1 MQTLS
6 CQFLSRT
13 AFPNKQYRPIHGGNF
28 GKPCLEIKINLT
40 FPDTISFEIRMF
52 PHVAN
57 LTINWYLSP
66 RKNTKEMMQGA
77 YFCLFFIIKHGLLKL
92 ARILHKER
100 RNTKSR
106 YKESYMGIFS
116 RFKDIIN
123 ANINSLLDKAE
134 DPEKMLRL
142 MMQEM
147 EDTLIDLKSACAAK
161 MAAKAKLD
169 RKERDQRI
177 VAERWQERARLA
189 VGNGKDDLAREA
201 LLERKK
207 IVTGL
212 TAIAKDIT
220 DYEHMIQEE
229 KEEISQLQEKLDNAR
244 IKLRMLQEKARHA
257 EEERKAAASMRHAES
272 YHFDDLAD
280 KIDRMNAEADL
291 NTQTPSAGKRFADM
305 EMRDEIEKEL
315 EALKNAKKD

>member
-1 MQTLS
+1 
-6 CQFLSRT
+6 
-13 AFPNKQYRPIHGGNF
+13 
-28 GKPCLEIKINLT
+28 
-40 FPDTISFEIRMF
+40 
-52 PHVAN
+52 
-57 LTINWYLSP
+57 
-66 RKNTKEMMQGA
+66 
-77 YFCLFFIIKHGLLKL
+77 
-92 ARILHKER
+92 
-100 RNTKSR
+100 
-106 YKESYMGIFS
+106 MGIFS